1 MNRPHRFHPV
11 GTTRSPQR
19 CRKYSGATDRPYN
32 LIEEVKHF
40 SCLLY
45 LAVRVGEGRQLILV
59 KTEKSGEKE
68 KRFSIFFL
76 VEQYETRKMFRIE
89 F

>member
-1 MNRPHRFHPV
+1 MNRPHRLHPV

-19 CRKYSGATDRPYN
+19 CRKDSGATDRPYN
-32 LIEEVKHF
+32 LIEKVKHF

-45 LAVRVGEGRQLILV
+45 LAVRVGEGQQLILV

-68 KRFSIFFL
+68 KEFSIFCL
-76 VEQYETRKMFRIE
+76 VKQY
-89 F
+89 